1 VRRSNDLTHVGMVR
15 REKYSGKRFN
25 RPMEGFQFVDI
36 ILLAMVAG
44 FLVLRLRSTLGRRTG
59 HEQGQDNYQRGD
71 NVVDLSPH
79 ADTDSDAVSV
89 RDIDP
94 AYIGTPFEE
103 GLTQITLSDPNFSV
117 EDFLGGAGKAFEMIV
132 LAYAEHDTDTLKPLL
147 SDEVY
152 SNFAAAVQDR
162 EDRDEQMETEL
173 VVIKPAKLEEV
184 SVDDRTATIAVRFE
198 TEQVN
203 IIKDAEGQVVDGDPE
218 HIESVTDIWTFERN
232 LANAD
237 PNWLL
242 VATRSVD

>member
-1 VRRSNDLTHVGMVR
+1 
-15 REKYSGKRFN
+15 
-25 RPMEGFQFVDI
+25 MEGFQFVDI
-36 ILLAMVAG
+36 ILLVMVAG
-44 FLVLRLRSTLGRRTG
+44 FLILRLRSTLGRRTG
-59 HEQGQDNYQRGD
+59 HEQGRDGYQRGD
-71 NVVDLSPH
+71 NVVSLSPRS
-79 ADTDSDAVSV
+79 ATDLDTVSV

-117 EDFLGGAGKAFEMIV
+117 DDFLNGAGKAFEMIV

-152 SNFAAAVQDR
+152 SNFAAAIQDR
-162 EDRDEQMETEL
+162 EDREEQMETDL

-184 SVDDRTATIAVRFE
+184 SVDGRTATIAVRFE
-198 TEQVN
+198 SEQVN
-203 IIKDAEGQVVDGDPE
+203 LIKDAEAQIVDGDPE

-232 LANAD
+232 LASTD

-242 VATRSVD
+242 TATRSVD

>member
-1 VRRSNDLTHVGMVR
+1 MVHR
-15 REKYSGKRFN
+15 QKCSGKRFN
-25 RPMEGFQFVDI
+25 QPMEGFQFVDI

-44 FLVLRLRSTLGRRTG
+44 FLILRLRSTLGRRTG
-59 HEQGQDNYQRGD
+59 HEQGQDNYRRD
-71 NVVDLSPH
+71 NVVELSPR
-79 ADTDSDAVSV
+79 ANPDSEAGVV

-132 LAYAEHDTDTLKPLL
+132 IAYAEHDTDTLKPLL

-162 EDRDEQMETEL
+162 EDRDERMETEL
-173 VVIKPAKLEEV
+173 VVIKPSKLESV
-184 SVDDRTATIAVRFE
+184 SVDGRTATIAVRFE
-198 TEQVN
+198 SEQVN
-203 IIKDAEGQVVDGDPE
+203 IIKDADGQIVDGDPE

-232 LANAD
+232 LANSD

-242 VATRSVD
+242 IATRSVD